1 MGRMKEVYD
10 QIMYQNDGIPEGM
23 TVGDMRRM
31 AELEIYEWSLY
42 EREKE
47 RARVQEN
54 QSDTLRE
61 IAKSEEAAK
70 IFKKCLGET
79 QKERNQ

>member
-10 QIMYQNDGIPEGM
+10 QIMYANDGIPEGM

-47 RARVQEN
+47 RARLQEN
-54 QSDTLRE
+54 QSE
-61 IAKSEEAAK
+61 N
-70 IFKKCLGET
+70 LGEVT
-79 QKERNQ
+79 KAE